1 VGDKEVYA
9 EIMEK
14 EQAKKE
20 YDDAVASGQ
29 TAVKLNFDK
38 KLPDV
43 IELNIGQ
50 LQEGQE
56 VKITVKMV

>member
-9 EIMEK
+9 KIMEK
-14 EQAKKE
+14 GQAEKE
-20 YDDAVASGQ
+20 YDDAIASGQ

-38 KLPDV
+38 KLPDG

-50 LQEGQE
+50 LQESQVIE
-56 VKITVKMV
+56 ITVKMV

>member
-14 EQAKKE
+14 EQAEKE
-20 YDDAVASGQ
+20 YDDAIASGK

-38 KLPDV
+38 KIPDV

-50 LQEGQE
+50 LQEDQE
-56 VKITVKMV
+56 VEITVKMV

>member
-1 VGDKEVYA
+1 MGDKEVYA

-14 EQAKKE
+14 GQAEKE

-29 TAVKLNFDK
+29 IAVKLNFDK
-38 KLPDV
+38 KIPDV

-50 LQEGQE
+50 LQEDQE
-56 VKITVKMV
+56 VEITVKMV

>member
-1 VGDKEVYA
+1 
-9 EIMEK
+9 MEK
-14 EQAKKE
+14 EQAEKE